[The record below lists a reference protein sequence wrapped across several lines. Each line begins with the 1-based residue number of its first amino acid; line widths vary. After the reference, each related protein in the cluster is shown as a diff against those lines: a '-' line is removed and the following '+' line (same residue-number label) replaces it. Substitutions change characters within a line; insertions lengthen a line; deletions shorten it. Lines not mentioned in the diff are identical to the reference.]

1 MKISSAVEKF
11 LKTVY
16 NFESRQQKASGTNL
30 ASRLNISPAAVTDM
44 AIKLSDQGLINYQ
57 KHKKISLTRKGKK
70 IAVMAARKHRLW
82 ETFLYK
88 VLALNLDEIHTEAE
102 LIESNTSEY
111 LLGRMEEYL
120 TYPEHDPH
128 GDPIPDKKGVMP
140 EEQQFVPLNE
150 NEPGQYQIERLHFE
164 SNELNDF
171 FTEYQFKVGD
181 ILELALIFKMDNALL
196 IKRNKVTMV
205 ISENIASKILVSKIT
220 E

>member
-1 MKISSAVEKF
+1 MKVSSAVEKF
-11 LKTVY
+11 LKTIY

-30 ASRLNISPAAVTDM
+30 ATKLNISPAAITDM
-44 AIKLSDQGLINYQ
+44 SIKLSEQGLINYQ
-57 KHKKISLTRKGKK
+57 KHRTISLTKKGKK
-70 IAVMAARKHRLW
+70 IAIMAARKHRLW
-82 ETFLYK
+82 ETFLHK
-88 VLALNLDEIHTEAE
+88 VLDLNLDEIHTESE

-111 LLGRMEEYL
+111 LLGKMEAYL
-120 TYPEHDPH
+120 AYPEYDPH

-140 EEQQFVPLNE
+140 EEQQFSPLNE

-181 ILELALIFKMDNALL
+181 VLELALVFKMDNALL

-205 ISENIASKILVSKIT
+205 ISENIASKILVSKIV

>member
-16 NFESRQQKASGTNL
+16 NFESRHQKVSGTSL
-30 ASRLNISPAAVTDM
+30 AAKLNISPAAITDM

-57 KHKKISLTRKGKK
+57 KHKKISLTKKGKH
-70 IAVMAARKHRLW
+70 IAIMAARKHRLW
-82 ETFLYK
+82 ETFLQR
-88 VLALNLDEIHTEAE
+88 VLNLNLDEIHTESE
-102 LIESNTSEY
+102 LIEANTSEF
-111 LLGRMEEYL
+111 LLGKMEEYL
-120 TYPEHDPH
+120 SYPEYDPH
-128 GDPIPDKKGVMP
+128 GDPIPDKKGIMP
-140 EEQQFVPLNE
+140 AEQQFVPLNE
-150 NEPGQYQIERLHFE
+150 NLPGKYQIERLHFE

-205 ISENIASKILVSKIT
+205 ISENIASKILVSKII